1 MPLRDGHLRA
11 HGSPDWGRRAS
22 LARRGAW
29 QLAGPFGTTW
39 GKFLS
44 SSVAVSANVKWR

>member
-22 LARRGAW
+22 LARRVLGSLQVLLGGPGASS
-29 QLAGPFGTTW
+29 LAPPW
-39 GKFLS
+39 LS
-44 SSVAVSANVKWR
+44 PQM